1 VVRLKHLAID
11 DFLPAED
18 HAALL
23 AFTLENEAAFTPSEV
38 RREGSAYHAPETRKS
53 LFCQAPLGALEDCFR
68 AAVLARKD
76 EFFAATGTPPFEVAK
91 CEIELAAHRD
101 GCFFAPHQDTF
112 TGESRAGYRSDRL
125 VSSVWYFHA
134 QPRGF
139 TGGELAIY
147 PFGEGE
153 PDLIEP
159 RNNRLVVFPSVAFH
173 EVLPISCPGDAF
185 ADARFSINCW
195 LRRARDQ

>member
-1 VVRLKHLAID
+1 VIRLKHLVID

-23 AFTLENEAAFTPSEV
+23 AFALANEAHFAPSEV
-38 RREGSAYHAPETRKS
+38 RRGTQGYHAPDTRKS
-53 LFCQAPLGALEDCFR
+53 LLCGAPLGGLKDRFR
-68 AAVLARKD
+68 AAILARND
-76 EFFAATGTPPFEVAK
+76 ELFAATGTPPFAVAR
-91 CEIELAAHRD
+91 CEIELAVHRD
-101 GCFFAPHQDTF
+101 GCFFAGHQDTF
-112 TGESRAGYRSDRL
+112 TEESRAGTHSDRL
-125 VSSVWYFHA
+125 VSAVWYFHA
-134 QPRGF
+134 EPRRF
-139 TGGELAIY
+139 SGGELAIY

-159 RNNRLVVFPSVAFH
+159 RDNRLVVFPSVAFH

-195 LRRARDQ
+195 LRRARV